1 MRLSRLRERA
11 LRTASACAPEVPV
24 TSIIEVEEDV
34 ECVVVGTLYKQMQ
47 LKPDILAQYDGS
59 KKPEAAAGAD
69 GEPSNFCHSGD
80 SLVLEDESA
89 RMPLRGAAETP
100 GALRVG
106 ELVTGAVVAVRG
118 RRNDKGGA
126 FEVCDLYFPGLPP
139 QALPPP
145 MPEDKFV
152 ALVSGLEV
160 RSVEG
165 DPAALQLQLLCDY
178 LTGHLDAEG
187 GLVRRIAHVVVCGNS
202 VSAASGNASQVD
214 SAAALRDLDRFL
226 TQLSAAL
233 PVDLMPGALDP
244 SNISLPQQPFHSCL
258 LPSAGR
264 ATAFCRATNPH
275 LCEVDGLQLLATSGQ
290 NVDDLAAYSELPR
303 NTAGAEGEAPAGGAE
318 DAGEHRVAL
327 MSRLLQMGHLAPT
340 APDTLGCYPYWQ
352 EEPFVL
358 EQSPHILVAGNQP
371 GFGAGW
377 VQGTEGQG
385 VRVIAV
391 PSFRASGTI
400 VLVNL
405 RDRSCH
411 PVTLDLQL

>member
-1 MRLSRLRERA
+1 
-11 LRTASACAPEVPV
+11 
-24 TSIIEVEEDV
+24 
-34 ECVVVGTLYKQMQ
+34 
-47 LKPDILAQYDGS
+47 
-59 KKPEAAAGAD
+59 
-69 GEPSNFCHSGD
+69 
-80 SLVLEDESA
+80 
-89 RMPLRGAAETP
+89 
-100 GALRVG
+100 
-106 ELVTGAVVAVRG
+106 
-118 RRNDKGGA
+118 
-126 FEVCDLYFPGLPP
+126 
-139 QALPPP
+139 
-145 MPEDKFV
+145 
-152 ALVSGLEV
+152 
-160 RSVEG
+160 
-165 DPAALQLQLLCDY
+165 
-178 LTGHLDAEG
+178 
-187 GLVRRIAHVVVCGNS
+187 
-202 VSAASGNASQVD
+202 
-214 SAAALRDLDRFL
+214 
-226 TQLSAAL
+226 
-233 PVDLMPGALDP
+233 MPGALDP
-244 SNISLPQQPFHSCL
+244 SNVSLPQQPFHSCL

-303 NTAGAEGEAPAGGAE
+303 NTAGAEGEAAAGGAE

-377 VQGTEGQG
+377 IQGTEGQG